1 MQQPICRKASS
12 IIHKKDL
19 NYNEYSFGLERETKN
34 IINRGFPTIAKYIL
48 KGIGE
53 FYQKTFSGKDIIPL
67 FPVIPEIYFYFHF
80 KLKFP
85 LELKPTYVPVLV
97 LK

>member
-1 MQQPICRKASS
+1 MVIFQKLEEIVLCVLMQQPICRKASS

-48 KGIGE
+48 KR
-53 FYQKTFSGKDIIPL
+53 YT
-67 FPVIPEIYFYFHF
+67 
-80 KLKFP
+80 
-85 LELKPTYVPVLV
+85 
-97 LK
+97 